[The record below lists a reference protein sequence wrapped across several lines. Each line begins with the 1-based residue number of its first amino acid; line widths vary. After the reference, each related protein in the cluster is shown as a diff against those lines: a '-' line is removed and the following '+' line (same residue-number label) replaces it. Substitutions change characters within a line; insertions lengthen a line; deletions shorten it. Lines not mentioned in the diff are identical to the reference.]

1 MHSKYEQYVS
11 DGLVHLTNAVIYEQ
25 LSADSALQAVL
36 DLQEKIEEWLED
48 NEHIVPDMAQRYIR
62 KNMAECMKNPFG
74 QFYLMYKIHKG
85 KKNGQWPTR
94 PVCSDVSSISH
105 GLGKWVT
112 EQLMPVARAQKSYF
126 KDSFELKAMLDKL
139 VMTPNARFWK
149 ADAQSMY
156 TFIDTPPALAEISA
170 YLRAEEGV
178 SFHHYRSETLIAAL
192 HLIFENNYFK
202 FGDTYWLQKSGTGMG
217 ISPAPPWATI
227 FFGLYENVL
236 LPRWAERVSFYK
248 RFIDDVLGVWLC
260 HPCPSQDRL
269 LWNDFCNDMQQWHG
283 LVWDC
288 EAPSTSV
295 DFMDLSISIVGNR
308 VKTTIY

>member
-1 MHSKYEQYVS
+1 LHSKYEQYVS
-11 DGLVHLTNAVIYEQ
+11 DGLVHLTNAVIYQQ
-25 LSADSALQAVL
+25 LSADLALQAVL

-48 NEHIVPDMAQRYIR
+48 NEHIVPDMAQRYIQ
-62 KNMAECMKNPFG
+62 KHMTECMKSPFG

-156 TFIDTPPALAEISA
+156 TFIDTPPALAENPPIYEQKKGSPFTTTD
-170 YLRAEEGV
+170 LR
-178 SFHHYRSETLIAAL
+178 H
-192 HLIFENNYFK
+192 
-202 FGDTYWLQKSGTGMG
+202 
-217 ISPAPPWATI
+217 
-227 FFGLYENVL
+227 
-236 LPRWAERVSFYK
+236 
-248 RFIDDVLGVWLC
+248 
-260 HPCPSQDRL
+260 
-269 LWNDFCNDMQQWHG
+269 
-283 LVWDC
+283 
-288 EAPSTSV
+288 
-295 DFMDLSISIVGNR
+295 
-308 VKTTIY
+308 